1 MKILIVGDTVGGLT
15 AVRELG
21 SSGWRVG
28 VGSPGR
34 LGLIAVSRWS
44 RWTANWHRVPP
55 PLGNLEGF
63 VTAINDA
70 VEEYH
75 YEVLLGT
82 GDAEVLALS
91 AVRGRLA
98 ACVPYTSHENVVRG
112 FDKLEFQAVAR
123 NAGLCTP
130 LTQPADAD
138 SLESFALPVVVKAR
152 LHWTPGSSHER
163 VKAAISLSRE
173 GALEHAARM
182 RSIGAEPLFQEHVS
196 GSVLHFVALC
206 NEASKIISR
215 VVHVTTHLGVS
226 GSGQSARAHV
236 IRADSELERR
246 IQAFL
251 AEIQWFGLVDL
262 QFRIPDDAEPLLT
275 DFNGRIYGGLALP
288 HAAGMRAV
296 DTWARLAT
304 GREAATPL
312 PMKSGVR
319 YQALEGDLRRAL
331 SLAGTKRI
339 TEVIDCVAHTF
350 SSCHPVLCW
359 TDPLPTV
366 GYLTRLAT
374 RLARRATRRRRA
386 EQVP

>member
-1 MKILIVGDTVGGLT
+1 MNILIVGDGVGGLT

-28 VGSPGR
+28 VGSPNR
-34 LGLIAVSRWS
+34 FDLIGLSRWS
-44 RWTANWHRVPP
+44 VNWHRVPSP
-55 PLGNLEGF
+55 IGDLEGF
-63 VTAINDA
+63 IKGINDA
-70 VEEYH
+70 VEEYQ
-75 YEVLLGT
+75 YEILLGT

-91 AVRGRLA
+91 ATRSRLTA
-98 ACVPYTSHENVVRG
+98 RVPYTSHENVVRG

-130 LTQPADAD
+130 LTQPADAE
-138 SLESFALPVVVKAR
+138 SLESFAFPVVVKAR
-152 LHWTPGSSHER
+152 LNWTPGSSHKR
-163 VKAAISLSRE
+163 VKVAISWSRE
-173 GALEHAARM
+173 GALKHAARM
-182 RSIGAEPLFQEHVS
+182 RSTGAEPLYQEHVS

-206 NEASKIISR
+206 NEDSKIISR
-215 VVHVTTHLGVS
+215 VVHVTTHLGAS
-226 GSGQSARAHV
+226 DSGQSARARV
-236 IRADSELERR
+236 VQADSEMERK

-251 AEIQWFGLVDL
+251 GEIQWFGLVDL
-262 QFRIPDDAEPLLT
+262 QFWIPDDGEPLLT
-275 DFNGRIYGGLALP
+275 DFNGRIYGGLVIP

-304 GREAATPL
+304 GREAAAPL
-312 PMKSGVR
+312 PMRSDVR

-339 TEVIDCVAHTF
+339 TELIDCVAHIF

-359 TDPLPTV
+359 TDPLPTA
-366 GYLTRLAT
+366 GYLVRLAT
-374 RLARRATRRRRA
+374 RISLRRTRRRRA